1 MADALNQ
8 TIFSRTSL
16 LLGTDSFSTLVSAR
30 VLLIGVGGV
39 GSYAAEA
46 LVRAG
51 IGNLTLIDGD
61 VVQPSNINRQ
71 LHALTTSIGR
81 PKVAVMAERLLQIN
95 PVLHISQQ
103 QRVVTP
109 DDIPHLLADPHD
121 LVLDAID
128 SFGAK
133 LALISGCVERGIP
146 VIASMGAAGKLDPTR
161 VRVADLAESQGCRL
175 ARKLRKLLR
184 REGVTEGVRVIYS
197 DEAFASHG
205 FGEKEPEGDARRP
218 MGSISYLPAMFG
230 LQMAAEAVRL
240 LLAGVSAEKNAHRG

>member
-1 MADALNQ
+1 M
-8 TIFSRTSL
+8 
-16 LLGTDSFSTLVSAR
+16 LLGDDTFNSLDSAR
-30 VLLIGVGGV
+30 VLLVGVGGV

-51 IGNLTLIDGD
+51 VGNLTLIDGD

-71 LHALTTSIGR
+71 LHALTTTIGL
-81 PKVAVMAERLLQIN
+81 PKVAVMAERLQLIN
-95 PVLHISQQ
+95 PALHVSPQQ
-103 QRVVTP
+103 LVVTP
-109 DDIPHLLADPHD
+109 EDIPQLLAEAFD

-128 SFGAK
+128 SFDAK

-146 VIASMGAAGKLDPTR
+146 VIASMGAAGKLDPAR
-161 VRVADLAESQGCRL
+161 IRCADLAESQGCRL

-184 REGVTEGVRVIYS
+184 REGVTSGVRVIYS

-218 MGSISYLPAMFG
+218 MASISYLPAMFG

-240 LLAGVSAEKNAHRG
+240 LIKKNDLPT

>member
-1 MADALNQ
+1 MADALHQ

-16 LLGTDSFSTLVSAR
+16 LVGDDTFKSLVSAH
-30 VLLIGVGGV
+30 VLLVGVGGV

-51 IGNLTLIDGD
+51 IGSLTLIDGD
-61 VVQPSNINRQ
+61 VVQASNINRQ
-71 LHALTTSIGR
+71 LHALTTTIGQ
-81 PKVAVMAERLLQIN
+81 PKVAVMAGRLQLIN
-95 PVLHISQQ
+95 PMLHVSPLQL
-103 QRVVTP
+103 VVTP
-109 DDIPHLLADPHD
+109 ENTPHLLAEPYD

-128 SFGAK
+128 SFDAK

-146 VIASMGAAGKLDPTR
+146 VIASMGAAGKLDPAR
-161 VRVADLAESQGCRL
+161 VRCADLAESQGCRL

-184 REGVTEGVRVIYS
+184 REGITNGVRVIYS

-240 LLAGVSAEKNAHRG
+240 LLKKNDTPT

>member
-16 LLGTDSFSTLVSAR
+16 LLGDDSFNKLVTAR
-30 VLLIGVGGV
+30 ILLVGVGGV

-51 IGNLTLIDGD
+51 VGSLTLIDGD

-71 LHALTTSIGR
+71 LHALTTTIGL
-81 PKVAVMAERLLQIN
+81 PKVTVMAERLQLIN
-95 PVLHISQQ
+95 PSLHVSPRQV
-103 QRVVTP
+103 VVTP
-109 DDIPHLLADPHD
+109 GDVPLLLAEPYD

-128 SFGAK
+128 SFDAK
-133 LALISGCVERGIP
+133 LALISGCVKRGMP
-146 VIASMGAAGKLDPTR
+146 VLASMGAAGKLDPTR
-161 VRVADLAESQGCRL
+161 VRCADLAESQGCRL

-184 REGVTEGVRVIYS
+184 REGITNGVRVIYS

-205 FGEKEPEGDARRP
+205 FGQKELEGDARRP

-230 LQMAAEAVRL
+230 LQMAAEALRL
-240 LLAGVSAEKNAHRG
+240 LMKKNDTPT

>member
-16 LLGTDSFSTLVSAR
+16 LLGEDPFNTLVSAH
-30 VLLIGVGGV
+30 VLLVGVGGV

-51 IGNLTLIDGD
+51 LGSLTLIDGD
-61 VVQPSNINRQ
+61 VVQASNINRQ
-71 LHALTTSIGR
+71 LHALTTTIGQ
-81 PKVAVMAERLLQIN
+81 PKVAVMAERLQLIN
-95 PVLHISQQ
+95 PALHVCPLQL
-103 QRVVTP
+103 VVTP
-109 DDIPHLLADPHD
+109 ENIPQLLAEPYD

-128 SFGAK
+128 TFDAK
-133 LALISGCVERGIP
+133 LALIRGCVERGIP
-146 VIASMGAAGKLDPTR
+146 VIASMGAAGKLDPAR
-161 VRVADLAESQGCRL
+161 VRCADLAESQGCRL

-184 REGVTEGVRVIYS
+184 REGVTDGVRVIYS

-230 LQMAAEAVRL
+230 LQLAAEAVRL
-240 LLAGVSAEKNAHRG
+240 LVKKIAAST

>member
-1 MADALNQ
+1 M
-8 TIFSRTSL
+8 
-16 LLGTDSFSTLVSAR
+16 LLGDDTFNSLDSAR
-30 VLLIGVGGV
+30 VLLVGVGGV

-51 IGNLTLIDGD
+51 VGNLTLIDGD

-71 LHALTTSIGR
+71 LHALTTTIGL
-81 PKVAVMAERLLQIN
+81 PKVAVMAERLQLIN
-95 PVLHISQQ
+95 PALHVSPQQ
-103 QRVVTP
+103 LVVTP
-109 DDIPHLLADPHD
+109 EDIPQLLAEAFD

-128 SFGAK
+128 SFDAK

-146 VIASMGAAGKLDPTR
+146 VIASMGAAGKLDPAR
-161 VRVADLAESQGCRL
+161 IRCADLAESQGCRL

-184 REGVTEGVRVIYS
+184 REGVTSGVRVIYS

-240 LLAGVSAEKNAHRG
+240 LIKKNDLPT

>member
-1 MADALNQ
+1 MADGLEQ
-8 TIFSRTSL
+8 DIFSRTAL
-16 LLGTDSFSTLVSAR
+16 LLGDDSYSGLTSAR
-30 VLLIGVGGV
+30 VLLVGVGGV
-39 GSYAAEA
+39 GGYAAEA
-46 LVRAG
+46 LVRTG
-51 IGNLTLIDGD
+51 IGSLTLIDGD

-71 LHALTTSIGR
+71 LHALTTTIGQ
-81 PKVAVMAERLLQIN
+81 PKVAVMAERLQLIN
-95 PVLHISQQ
+95 PALSVSTLQL
-103 QRVVTP
+103 VVTP
-109 DDIPHLLADPHD
+109 ENIPQLLAEPYD

-128 SFGAK
+128 SFDAK
-133 LALISGCVERGIP
+133 LALIKGCVERGIP

-161 VRVADLAESQGCRL
+161 VRCGDLAESQGCRL

-184 REGVTEGVRVIYS
+184 RDGITNGVRVIYS

-240 LLAGVSAEKNAHRG
+240 LVKKNDLPT

>member
-1 MADALNQ
+1 MADGLEQ
-8 TIFSRTSL
+8 DIFSRTAL
-16 LLGTDSFSTLVSAR
+16 LLGDDSYSSLIAAR

-51 IGNLTLIDGD
+51 IGSLILIDGD
-61 VVQPSNINRQ
+61 VVQASNINRQ
-71 LHALTTSIGR
+71 IHALSTTIGQ
-81 PKVAVMAERLLQIN
+81 PKVAVMAERLQLIN
-95 PVLHISQQ
+95 PALAVSPLQL
-103 QRVVTP
+103 VVTP
-109 DDIPHLLADPHD
+109 DNIPQLLVEPYD

-128 SFGAK
+128 SFDAK

-161 VRVADLAESQGCRL
+161 VRCADLSESQGCRL

-184 REGVTEGVRVIYS
+184 REGITNGVRVIYS

-240 LLAGVSAEKNAHRG
+240 LVKKNDTPT